1 MKYIIPQDKLDKIA
15 FKYLDKNLSGMQ
27 IRHYPRFFKGII
39 IYHPDDDNKRLGLSV
54 LGTLLIPSSML
65 ENINN
70 VFGLDEPEAEKL
82 IARWVSDRFKLEVE
96 STYPFS
102 YSPKE
107 LY

>member
-15 FKYLDKNLSGMQ
+15 FKYLDKNLSAMQ
-27 IRHYPRFFKGII
+27 INHHPKFFNGII
-39 IYHPDDDNKRLGLSV
+39 IYHPDDDNKRLGLS
-54 LGTLLIPSSML
+54 LGRTLLIPSSML

-82 IARWVSDRFKLEVE
+82 IARWLSDRFKLEVE

>member
-39 IYHPDDDNKRLGLSV
+39 IYHPDDDNKRLGLDIDR
-54 LGTLLIPSSML
+54 TLLIPSSL
-65 ENINN
+65 LDNINT
-70 VFGLDEPEAEKL
+70 VFGLNYPEAEKL
-82 IARWVSDRFKLEVE
+82 IARWVSDRFNLKVE
-96 STYPFS
+96 SAYYFS